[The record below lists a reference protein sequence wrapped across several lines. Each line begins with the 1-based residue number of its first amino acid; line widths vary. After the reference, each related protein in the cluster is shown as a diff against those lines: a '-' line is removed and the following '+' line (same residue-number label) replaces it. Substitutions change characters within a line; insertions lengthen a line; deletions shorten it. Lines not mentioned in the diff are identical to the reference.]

1 MEPAAQFRDLQTYR
15 RQHPGQRDRVRPA
28 QGIGIL
34 RLPVCGVRT
43 GIFTVLLAIMF
54 HIPGYEP
61 SRTDRL
67 MLAFAV
73 PPLVLVTG
81 LGFVTRALANWAA
94 PAFVSAVI
102 VAVAILLRHGAWK
115 WLSLSLGLG
124 VAAEALLLVTD
135 AMATR
140 LHVPGLTRGDIYQR

>member
-102 VAVAILLRHGAWK
+102 VVIAIMVRRGQWK
-115 WLSLSLGLG
+115 WIMVSIGFGVVAQVGLL
-124 VAAEALLLVTD
+124 A
-135 AMATR
+135 
-140 LHVPGLTRGDIYQR
+140 GDVM